1 VGCGPGARR
10 GGAGDSVLAFA
21 RGSAFGCP
29 VNLGKEPVPL
39 AGRGD
44 VLLASGAVSDVLP
57 PDTAVWLAPRAPS

>member
-1 VGCGPGARR
+1 
-10 GGAGDSVLAFA
+10 
-21 RGSAFGCP
+21 

-44 VLLASGAVSDVLP
+44 VLLASDAVSDVLP